1 MIGKR
6 GLKCVYYTCISL
18 GEFIYVQVGLFVFPS
33 SPLSLK
39 LFSKSKSV
47 SSSEFAVILV
57 VVVKVAQIFP
67 TLCNPME

>member
-1 MIGKR
+1 M
-6 GLKCVYYTCISL
+6 CITPVFPL
-18 GEFIYVQVGLFVFPS
+18 VNLFMFRLVGLFFPS

-39 LFSKSKSV
+39 LFSKSKSL

-57 VVVKVAQIFP
+57 VVVKVAQSFP